1 MSIAPGHSP
10 TRLILPIQYL
20 RGIAA
25 LMVVWFHSVE
35 QVPGVSPYFAAGFGN
50 SGVDLFF
57 VISGFIML
65 ATTLNDA
72 PAPLEFMRRRIV
84 RVVPLYW
91 LLTLAM
97 VALAMCVPGLFRTLI
112 VAPWTL
118 VESLLFI
125 PHFSESF
132 PNMVWPLLVPGWTLN
147 FEMFFYAV
155 FACSL
160 ILPGRIRLPVLA
172 VVFGTLVG
180 IGMTL
185 GPFDSAA
192 ARVYFSPLLLEFVAG
207 AAIATW
213 RGRRGPMLATLPST
227 LLLVL
232 GFGLLAYR
240 NMPPLGA
247 FTQMVGAAMMV
258 VGALSPGLSNWHCKP
273 LRALGDSSYSLYLTH
288 LFTLGLLRIVWARF
302 IPPIQSRLEAAT
314 YLAVALAAAS
324 LVGWLAFRLVETPV
338 LHWLNERTKS
348 RRARLPIAS
357 GK

>member
-1 MSIAPGHSP
+1 MNPAPEHVP
-10 TRLILPIQYL
+10 PRVILPIQYL
-20 RGIAA
+20 RGLAA

-57 VISGFIML
+57 VISGFIMV

-97 VALAMCVPGLFRTLI
+97 VTLAMCVPGLFRTLI
-112 VAPWTL
+112 VAPATL

-132 PNMVWPLLVPGWTLN
+132 PTMVWPLLVPGWTLN

-160 ILPGRIRLPVLA
+160 LLPRRARLPVLA
-172 VVFGTLVG
+172 VVFATLVG
-180 IGMTL
+180 TGMTL

-192 ARVYFSPLLLEFVAG
+192 AQVYLSPLLLEFVAG

-213 RGRRGPMLATLPST
+213 WDRRRAMLGTLPSIM
-227 LLLVL
+227 LLVL
-232 GFGLLAYR
+232 GFALLAYR

-247 FTQMVGAAMMV
+247 FTQMLGAAMMV
-258 VGALSPGLSNWHCKP
+258 VGALSPGLSNWRATP

-288 LFTLGLLRIVWARF
+288 LFTLGLLRIVWARL
-302 IPPIQSRLEAAT
+302 IPPIQDRLEAAT
-314 YLAVALAAAS
+314 YLAVALGATS
-324 LVGWLAFRLVETPV
+324 LVGWLVFRFVETPA
-338 LHWLNERTKS
+338 LHWLNARTKS
-348 RRARLPIAS
+348 RQARLPIAAA
-357 GK
+357 K